1 MSSKSVENS
10 NESQSSTD
18 IQTVTTSSKFQGK
31 VVNLYQIVR
40 LKGGPESLIRE
51 WVVTDLDDGLT
62 LSTLDFESK
71 ITDRKIGQL
80 AVSLEPQTV
89 KNGHPMLGY

>member
-1 MSSKSVENS
+1 M
-10 NESQSSTD
+10 
-18 IQTVTTSSKFQGK
+18 
-31 VVNLYQIVR
+31 
-40 LKGGPESLIRE
+40 IRE

-62 LSTLDFESK
+62 LSTLDFESE